1 MAARPAASRSRT
13 QTPQMH
19 LPQCS
24 RAPVRLLQNHCS
36 AAMAVLQYSRVSAAM
51 PPRCGP
57 GDIRPLL
64 AARPKSRSP
73 EVYIYIYI
81 YGGAPERR
89 SFAEHASDSDAP
101 GGRAGPVVCVRRPS
115 DRSRESLSL
124 FLSLSLPLPL
134 SPFLSLSL
142 SRPASMPKG
151 KKAGTL
157 RRGRVGICPGQAP
170 QSRSNCGVRPPS
182 DRAGT
187 GRMRASRLSD
197 ATRSGV

>member
-142 SRPASMPKG
+142 TTGFNAEGQKGRDSAS
-151 KKAGTL
+151 GTGGNMSGSGTSVPEQL
-157 RRGRVGICPGQAP
+157 RRPTAV
-170 QSRSNCGVRPPS
+170 
-182 DRAGT
+182 
-187 GRMRASRLSD
+187 
-197 ATRSGV
+197 